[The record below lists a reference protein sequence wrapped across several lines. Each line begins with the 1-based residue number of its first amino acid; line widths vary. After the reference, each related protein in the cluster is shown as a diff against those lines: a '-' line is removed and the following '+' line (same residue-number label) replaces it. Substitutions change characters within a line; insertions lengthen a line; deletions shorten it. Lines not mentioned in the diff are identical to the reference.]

1 MRENFLNQMQT
12 EVSQEEI
19 FHIGLGKF
27 FEQDKKNVKRV
38 FAEKLIDFSIK
49 NHMLVDL
56 DFFLEISQLGE
67 KILCDK
73 TAKLIKQNFYKKK

>member
-49 NHMLVDL
+49 NHI
-56 DFFLEISQLGE
+56 FAF
-67 KILCDK
+67 
-73 TAKLIKQNFYKKK
+73 N